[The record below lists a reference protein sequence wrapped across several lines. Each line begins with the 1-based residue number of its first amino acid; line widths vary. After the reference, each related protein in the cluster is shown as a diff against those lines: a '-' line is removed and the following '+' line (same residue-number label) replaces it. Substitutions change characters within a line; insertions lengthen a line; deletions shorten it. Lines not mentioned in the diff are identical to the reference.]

1 LKFKDF
7 YCFKAQNSKINE
19 HQNRGFKYSSSDAE
33 NELQINSPKKSTLNR
48 NERTTSNN
56 KIYTTSSFGRQ
67 KEPPSIPNGISLP
80 INYEM
85 SSFQDTKSSIV
96 APVAPKQLNKKP
108 QMNMY
113 YEHQQVQSELISQPT
128 YFTHQSP
135 APQSR
140 LITST
145 ESTSPFDNDTESKAL
160 FKPNIQAA
168 ASNTAEALG
177 ALANAASSA
186 ELLDKNFKTQTPI
199 LSYKQPSL
207 LDNNSHDQ
215 HQQQMSAIK
224 PPKMPIPS
232 TSTSIS
238 SVPFNGDRIVMNN
251 VAGSR
256 KPLAGFS
263 SFI

>member
-1 LKFKDF
+1 
-7 YCFKAQNSKINE
+7 
-19 HQNRGFKYSSSDAE
+19 
-33 NELQINSPKKSTLNR
+33 
-48 NERTTSNN
+48 
-56 KIYTTSSFGRQ
+56 
-67 KEPPSIPNGISLP
+67 
-80 INYEM
+80 
-85 SSFQDTKSSIV
+85 
-96 APVAPKQLNKKP
+96 
-108 QMNMY
+108 MY
-113 YEHQQVQSELISQPT
+113 YEHQQVQSELISSQPT

-145 ESTSPFDNDTESKAL
+145 ESTSPFDNDTESRAL
-160 FKPNIQAA
+160 FKPSIQAA

-177 ALANAASSA
+177 ALANAASSS
-186 ELLDKNFKTQTPI
+186 EQLEKNFKTQTPF
-199 LSYKQPSL
+199 LSYNQPSL
-207 LDNNSHDQ
+207 LDSNSHDQ
-215 HQQQMSAIK
+215 QQQQQQQMSAIK

>member
-1 LKFKDF
+1 M
-7 YCFKAQNSKINE
+7 
-19 HQNRGFKYSSSDAE
+19 
-33 NELQINSPKKSTLNR
+33 QINSPKKSTLNR
-48 NERTTSNN
+48 NERATSNN

-67 KEPPSIPNGISLP
+67 KEPISIPNGISLP

-85 SSFQDTKSSIV
+85 SSFHDPKGSISV
-96 APVAPKQLNKKP
+96 VNSIARQQNKKP

-140 LITST
+140 LITSVS
-145 ESTSPFDNDTESKAL
+145 STSPFDNDSENKAL
-160 FKPNIQAA
+160 FKPNIQTA

-177 ALANAASSA
+177 ALANAASSSS
-186 ELLDKNFKTQTPI
+186 ELVEKNFKAQTPV
-199 LSYKQPSL
+199 LSYKPPPL
-207 LDNNSHDQ
+207 LDNNFHDQQQQQQ
-215 HQQQMSAIK
+215 HQQQSIAVKQKI
-224 PPKMPIPS
+224 PISS